1 MFFEFYMIWISW
13 VYPFSFSL
21 SDFFLFL
28 RYVAQRLIFCTC
40 AASPLF
46 SPSLYFLFNLCAPFP
61 FPSTFSHNVYLALF
75 TWVSS
80 TNWANCQGSIK
91 HKLEMP
97 RATIAVRLG
106 FRVLGREETQMEGKG
121 GESKGVAEIRWD
133 VLKCLRKH
141 RCTNIHSHINGN
153 TETWL
158 WTKLR

>member
-21 SDFFLFL
+21 SDFFYFFAMLPSVWFFAPAL
-28 RYVAQRLIFCTC
+28 PVLCSLQVSIFSLI
-40 AASPLF
+40 SVL
-46 SPSLYFLFNLCAPFP
+46 P
-61 FPSTFSHNVYLALF
+61 FPSPPHSLTMF